1 MTESRKRMQKLNFIK
16 MVWPQINLFHSLATP
31 AAGHKRAKEFYGRSF
46 RGYCARMVGVTMIIK
61 ACFYTTFYARK
72 KVENTFLPKSNG
84 LATKRRQ
91 NRFTFV

>member
-1 MTESRKRMQKLNFIK
+1 MTESVKRMQKLNFIK
-16 MVWPQINLFHSLATP
+16 MVWPQFNLFHIFWSQTCQIILWVFISRLLCEN
-31 AAGHKRAKEFYGRSF
+31 GW
-46 RGYCARMVGVTMIIK
+46 GYIEYKGM
-61 ACFYTTFYARK
+61 FYTTFYARK